1 MSYAAPLGQ
10 FSAKLSSPTL
20 DTSSVS
26 ATSAPNPEAWRAPIV
41 EAATRYLT
49 AVAAARRKM
58 PGWGDREVV
67 YRTAQDWLNASR
79 NDTLP
84 RLRFRAGLWAPI
96 VATSMPTT
104 RYGAIAERD
113 AVMAG
118 QAALKAA
125 VLPPVAPPPAFVR
138 IDVPALTTFQ
148 SNKAPTTTKAPMI
161 HEATTVAALDPASVR
176 GTPEYIAACAAR
188 PGTTID
194 PQTGECVLA
203 PTATPYVPAA
213 PEPTAVPDSPPTWDT
228 SAMPPTPEAT
238 MTVAVATTGLGPLGI
253 SWKIWGVG
261 AAALVGGYFLL
272 NSRAMS
278 ANRRRRVR
286 RNRRR

>member
-10 FSAKLSSPTL
+10 FSVKLSSPTL
-20 DTSSVS
+20 DTSSMS
-26 ATSAPNPEAWRAPIV
+26 TTSAPNPEAWRVPIV

-58 PGWGDREVV
+58 PRWGDREVV

-84 RLRFRAGLWAPI
+84 RLQLRAGLWAPI

-125 VLPPVAPPPAFVR
+125 VLPPAAPPPQFIR
-138 IDVPALTTFQ
+138 IVPGLF
-148 SNKAPTTTKAPMI
+148 NNVPVVTKTA
-161 HEATTVAALDPASVR
+161 EEGKSVDPASVR

-188 PGTTID
+188 PGTTIH

-203 PTATPYVPAA
+203 PAETPYVPST

-272 NSRAMS
+272 NSRAMK
-278 ANRRRRVR
+278 ANKRRAR
-286 RNRRR
+286 RNRRHR

>member
-10 FSAKLSSPTL
+10 FSVKLSSPTL
-20 DTSSVS
+20 DVSSVS
-26 ATSAPNPEAWRAPIV
+26 ATPAPNPEAWRAPIV
-41 EAATRYLT
+41 EAATRYLV

-84 RLRFRAGLWAPI
+84 RLQFRAGLWAPI

-125 VLPPVAPPPAFVR
+125 VLPPVAPPPQLIR
-138 IDVPALTTFQ
+138 IVVPALTT
-148 SNKAPTTTKAPMI
+148 KVPVATKTSSSPLP
-161 HEATTVAALDPASVR
+161 VYGR
-176 GTPEYIAACAAR
+176 GTPEYIAACAAS
-188 PGTTID
+188 PGTTIH

-203 PTATPYVPAA
+203 PTATPYAPAA
-213 PEPTAVPDSPPTWDT
+213 PEPTAVTDAPPTWDT

-272 NSRAMS
+272 NSRAMK
-278 ANRRRRVR
+278 ANKRRAR
-286 RNRRR
+286 RNRRHR